1 MKVKTLIKQ
10 LSTLDPDLDILMV
23 ADPEGNSFNLLRQV
37 GSDNIGYTKSGYEYY
52 ICQRELTKKDSEAGY
67 TEEDLGVDSKA
78 KKCIVLW
85 P

>member
-1 MKVKTLIKQ
+1 MKIKKLLEQ
-10 LSTLDPDLDILMV
+10 LSTLDPNLDVLMAADL
-23 ADPEGNSFNLLRQV
+23 EGNSFELLRQV
-37 GSDNIGYTKSGYEYY
+37 DSDNIGYTKSGYEYC
-52 ICQRELTKKDSEAGY
+52 ICQRELTKKDTEAGY